1 MLSCTRSMTKT
12 GREVTLSLLVQ
23 DDVVNANR
31 IIVLP
36 EVTVNTTVGLTRTAY
51 KLCVGAD
58 GMLSQPQGPQ
68 NDIDP
73 SKRKGDS
80 EYAST
85 HCRGTYQEYLLQTAS
100 HRHSH
105 PYVTVSY
112 YLVLLSRF
120 FLSPGYMSPMTT
132 DLPSQTLFPPR
143 LRRQSQ
149 LMAATPLAG
158 ISLPG
163 TQPAPFTQ

>member
-1 MLSCTRSMTKT
+1 MT
-12 GREVTLSLLVQ
+12 LWY
-23 DDVVNANR
+23 ANR
-31 IIVLP
+31 IIVMP
-36 EVTVNTTVGLTRTAY
+36 EVTVNIIAGLTRTAY
-51 KLCVGAD
+51 KSCVGAD
-58 GMLSQPQGPQ
+58 GMSSQPQRPQ
-68 NDIDP
+68 NGVNP
-73 SKRKGDS
+73 SKRKGDC

-85 HCRGTYQEYLLQTAS
+85 HCRGTYQEYLLRTAS

-120 FLSPGYMSPMTT
+120 FLSPGYMSPMIT
-132 DLPSQTLFPPR
+132 DLFSQTLFPPR
-143 LRRQSQ
+143 LRRQSR
-149 LMAATPLAG
+149 LMGATPLAG